1 MLHGRSL
8 RDNRCTSFGPCGAP
22 GTANYYGFMARH
34 PQISD
39 EGKRSHHTD
48 PIDIAARYLVYNLF
62 IAFSG
67 TPETSRL
74 LRDIDER
81 VETLARAVERGWVE
95 VFERRRKAG
104 AMVRLVALTAEGRR
118 MARKSLH

>member
-1 MLHGRSL
+1 MRERGWATYRRS
-8 RDNRCTSFGPCGAP
+8 
-22 GTANYYGFMARH
+22 MAEP
-34 PQISD
+34 PQISH
-39 EGKRSHHTD
+39 ESNRSHHTD
-48 PIDIAARYLVYNLF
+48 HIDIAARYLVYNLF